1 MFELHKEVSEL
12 TSRLQKTQAALCQE
26 KEQLRVELQQGK
38 EEKEQLRVEI
48 KRLQEVSNAYRREG
62 CMYLHVHVTIQVNV
76 FFILQWD
83 YNWDGKGYL
92 NTVSQTYILI
102 RHGEYYDQTDHFQ
115 YGCLAEK
122 GRLQAQTTGQHLVAL
137 GLRIWK
143 MMHSTMTRA
152 RETATYI
159 NAAINP
165 LFRMQCSSSLNEG
178 KLHKKVCNYV
188 RTVHCM

>member
-12 TSRLQKTQAALCQE
+12 TSRLQKAQAALCQE

-62 CMYLHVHVTIQVNV
+62 CMYLHVHVTIQ
-76 FFILQWD
+76 
-83 YNWDGKGYL
+83 GYF

-188 RTVHCM
+188 RTVRCM